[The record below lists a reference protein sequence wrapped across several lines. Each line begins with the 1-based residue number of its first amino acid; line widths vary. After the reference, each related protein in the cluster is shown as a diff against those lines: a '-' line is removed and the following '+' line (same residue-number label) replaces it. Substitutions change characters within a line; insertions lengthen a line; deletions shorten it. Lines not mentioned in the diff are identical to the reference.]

1 MSTFA
6 NINTPVVN
14 PSAAPTTNVITA
26 AADDFVAE
34 HGAVYLVRFVNA
46 SATPGNVVI
55 DDPNAVTPVGATAFN
70 PDVTVAIPAGE
81 TREVKMDANR
91 FRNGTSG
98 KIAWTYSAN
107 ITNAASLA
115 TINRIQ

>member
-1 MSTFA
+1 MATFT

-26 AADDFVAE
+26 AGDDFAAE
-34 HGAVYLVRFVNA
+34 FGAVYLIRFNNG
-46 SATPGNVVI
+46 SATPGNIVL

-70 PDVTVAIPAGE
+70 PDVTVAVPAGE
-81 TREVKMDANR
+81 VREMRVDAAR
-91 FRNGTSG
+91 FRHPTTG

-115 TINRIQ
+115 TIFRIQ